1 MLFSFSYSIVY
12 HVVQLPVGVGGGY
25 SYQLPMSQ
33 VSGVPRATEHTTHLS
48 VWSYFGYFTAFE
60 DWFLVYII
68 HILA

>member
-12 HVVQLPVGVGGGY
+12 HVAQLPVGVGGGY

-48 VWSYFGYFTAFE
+48 V
-60 DWFLVYII
+60 
-68 HILA
+68 